1 MTQCMIE
8 PRHFP
13 LPAEWTVTPDA
24 RRAVAAADVPKSSMR
39 QRRLHTVLLALC
51 VVLVSMP
58 TAQAQPAAS
67 PPADVAADLRMTED
81 AAPMRA
87 AAEHFTARAMAGNQ
101 RDTLA
106 MLSPALVSRLGRDAV
121 AQAMQTQIVPF
132 FRRGRGIGRSTT
144 ITRTT
149 DAAGHSGFAFYQ
161 WLEMRDG
168 SPARPFTVYVVRE
181 DDRVVVANIV
191 PDRLVEGR
199 HR

>member
-8 PRHFP
+8 PRRFP
-13 LPAEWTVTPDA
+13 LPAEWTVTSDA
-24 RRAVAAADVPKSSMR
+24 RRAARDDDIPKSPRR

-51 VVLVSMP
+51 VVLVSMQ
-58 TAQAQPAAS
+58 TAQAQSAATA
-67 PPADVAADLRMTED
+67 PADVAADLRMTED

-106 MLSPALVSRLGRDAV
+106 MLSPALVSRLGRDNV

-132 FRRGRGIGRSTT
+132 FQRGRGIGRSTT

>member
-1 MTQCMIE
+1 MNN
-8 PRHFP
+8 
-13 LPAEWTVTPDA
+13 
-24 RRAVAAADVPKSSMR
+24 
-39 QRRLHTVLLALC
+39 
-51 VVLVSMP
+51 
-58 TAQAQPAAS
+58 AQAQGAATAS
-67 PPADVAADLRMTED
+67 TDVATDLRMAED

-87 AAEHFTARAMAGNQ
+87 AADHFIARAMAGDH

-106 MLSPALVSRLGRDAV
+106 MLSPALVSRAGRDAV
-121 AQAMQTQIVPF
+121 AQAMQKQIVPF
-132 FRRGRGIGRSTT
+132 FQRGRSIGRSTT

-181 DDRVVVANIV
+181 GDKVVVANVV
-191 PDRLVEGR
+191 PDQLVAGR

>member
-1 MTQCMIE
+1 
-8 PRHFP
+8 
-13 LPAEWTVTPDA
+13 
-24 RRAVAAADVPKSSMR
+24 
-39 QRRLHTVLLALC
+39 
-51 VVLVSMP
+51 VVLVSLP
-58 TAQAQPAAS
+58 TARAQSVAS
-67 PPADVAADLRMTED
+67 PSADVAIDLRMAED

-101 RDTLA
+101 RDMLA
-106 MLSPALVSRLGRDAV
+106 MLSPALVSRLGRDTV

-132 FRRGRGIGRSTT
+132 FQRGRGIGRSTT

-191 PDRLVEGR
+191 PDRLVDGR